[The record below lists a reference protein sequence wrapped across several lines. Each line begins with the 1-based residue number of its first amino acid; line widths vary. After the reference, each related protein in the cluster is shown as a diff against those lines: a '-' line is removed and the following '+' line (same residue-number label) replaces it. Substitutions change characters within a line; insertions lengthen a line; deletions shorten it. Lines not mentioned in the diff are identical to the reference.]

1 MILLI
6 PEKKYHLFKRKG
18 IKMSSERTFKIGV
31 IIDSFLKPTF
41 KEGLEQAVKVGA
53 EGIQVYA
60 VRGEMAPWNLNS
72 AQRKEKKK
80 MVEDHGLTISAL
92 CGDLGHG
99 FMDRGANAENILKSK
114 QIVDLALDLGTN
126 KITTHIGVVPEDKNS
141 ETYKIM
147 LEACSELAEYA
158 NSVNAF
164 FAIETGPETAV
175 TLREFLD
182 QLPGKGVG
190 VNFDPANLV
199 MCVDGKPA
207 EDVKTLGEYIV
218 HTHAKDGIMV
228 KDKDPKKVKE
238 PLDACGYSDLEFSNQ
253 PYIELPLG
261 CGHVNFETYLRS
273 LKETGYRGFLTIER
287 ETGPDP
293 FMDIRMAVNFLNSYI
308 DKL

>member
-1 MILLI
+1 MN
-6 PEKKYHLFKRKG
+6 KAF
-18 IKMSSERTFKIGV
+18 SIGV

-60 VRGEMAPWNLNS
+60 VNGEMAPWNLNS
-72 AQRKEKKK
+72 AQRAEKRKL
-80 MVEDHGLTISAL
+80 VEDFGLKISAL
-92 CGDLGHG
+92 CGDLGGHG
-99 FMDRGANAENILKSK
+99 FMNKEENAERIDKSK
-114 QIVDLALDLGTN
+114 QIVDLALELGTN
-126 KITTHIGVVPEDKNS
+126 IITTHIGVIPEDKNS
-141 ETYKIM
+141 DTYKVM
-147 LEACSELAEYA
+147 LEACTELAEYA

-175 TLREFLD
+175 VLREFLE

-199 MCVDGKPA
+199 MCVDGVP
-207 EDVKTLGEYIV
+207 EVDVKTLGDYIV

-228 KDKDPKKVKE
+228 SGKDPVKVKE
-238 PLDACGYSDLEFSNQ
+238 VLDNCGYGDVDFKEL

-261 CGHVNFETYLRS
+261 CGHVNFPKYLKA
-273 LKETGYRGFLTIER
+273 LKETGFNGFLTIER

-293 FMDIRMAVNFLNSYI
+293 FKDIEMAVKFLQEQMTN
-308 DKL
+308 LG

>member
-1 MILLI
+1 MNN
-6 PEKKYHLFKRKG
+6 
-18 IKMSSERTFKIGV
+18 ERTFKIGV

-41 KEGLEQAVKVGA
+41 REGLEQAVKVGA

-72 AQRKEKKK
+72 AQRKEKRQ
-80 MVEDHGLTISAL
+80 MVEEYGLKISAL

-99 FMDRGANAENILKSK
+99 FMDRQANAENILKSK
-114 QIVDLALDLGTN
+114 QIVDLALELGTN
-126 KITTHIGVVPEDKNS
+126 IITTHIGVVPGRQNS

-164 FAIETGPETAV
+164 FAIETGPEKATV
-175 TLREFLD
+175 LREFLD

-199 MCVDGKPA
+199 MCVDGRPE
-207 EDVKTLGEYIV
+207 EDVETLGEYIV
-218 HTHAKDGIMV
+218 HTHAKDGIMI
-228 KDKDPKKVKE
+228 KGKDPVKVKE
-238 PLDACGYSDLEFSNQ
+238 VLDSCGYSDVDFKNL

-261 CGHVNFETYLRS
+261 CGHVNFDTYLKA
-273 LKETGYRGFLTIER
+273 LKGTGYRG
-287 ETGPDP
+287 
-293 FMDIRMAVNFLNSYI
+293 S
-308 DKL
+308 